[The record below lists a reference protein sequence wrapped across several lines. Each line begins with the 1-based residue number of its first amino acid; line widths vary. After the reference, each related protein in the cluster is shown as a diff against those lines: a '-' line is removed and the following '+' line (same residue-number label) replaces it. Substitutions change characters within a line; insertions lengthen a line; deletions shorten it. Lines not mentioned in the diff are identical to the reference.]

1 MSDWKAAV
9 PDDIPPKSS
18 GPSSEAA
25 LNRAITRIYEGVLTL
40 PYPEFKE
47 LTLRQLREA
56 LPFDSGVWASGAH
69 STNTIHSVALVD
81 QAPEML
87 MNYALNWQT
96 HDFVRAAAVAEPGV
110 AFRNEDVMALDDYH
124 RTAIYKE
131 FSSPAGIEHALGVV
145 HADPAAD
152 LGEMLFLFRADP
164 TAAYSD
170 AERDQMQLL
179 MPHLATAWRQRQAL
193 AAHETSAVLP
203 GRNHAVIDDEGRL
216 QAADSGFSRLLR
228 GAFPDWTGPLLPAE
242 VRAILQPGRS
252 DLAVGGLDF
261 HLMRSPG
268 RSMLSADQRDDQG
281 LTPAEMRVARLF
293 ADGASH
299 GEVAAKLGVRPA
311 TVRNQLTSIY
321 RKLDI
326 HSKAE
331 LARRFPPSGG

>member
-1 MSDWKAAV
+1 M
-9 PDDIPPKSS
+9 PDDIQPKSS
-18 GPSSEAA
+18 RASLNEAI
-25 LNRAITRIYEGVLTL
+25 NRIYQGVLTL
-40 PYPEFKE
+40 PYAEFKE
-47 LTLRQLREA
+47 LTLRQLREVLA
-56 LPFDSGVWASGAH
+56 FDSGVWASGAH

-81 QAPEML
+81 HAPEML
-87 MNYALNWQT
+87 MNYALNWQA

-110 AFRNEDVMALDDYH
+110 AFRNEDVMALADYH
-124 RTAIYKE
+124 RTDIYRE
-131 FSSPAGIEHALGVV
+131 FSSPAGIEHALGLV

-164 TAAYSD
+164 AAAYSD
-170 AERDQMQLL
+170 AERDRLQLL

-203 GRNHAVIDDEGRL
+203 GRSHAVIDDDGRL
-216 QAADSGFSRLLR
+216 QAADSGFSGLLR
-228 GAFPDWTGPLLPAE
+228 SAFPDWTGPLLPAE
-242 VRAILQPGRS
+242 VRMILQPGTS
-252 DLAVGGLDF
+252 ELTAAGLDF

-268 RSMLSADQRDDQG
+268 RSVLSAGRRDDQG